1 MAKPVGFDQKILL
14 HQLDFTLNEARR
26 TKRKEMYEK
35 LDEFLIDDIRGVK
48 SRKNAATMLMKIWY
62 LVNDDYKHLQDNA
75 FNLYPDLRNEERLV
89 FHYGMTIL
97 AYPFVK
103 ELVQETGKLFKLQDE
118 VTAQQI
124 GRIMKNLY
132 GDRRRVEVATSAV
145 LMSLKSWGVI
155 SSRSKK
161 HIYTTGE
168 NMSVQATEVKKWLA
182 EAIIRSSEGSSIT
195 LEELNSNSAF
205 FPFDYTISS
214 SDLDDEY
221 FRVNRQGLDMIMVGV
236 Y

>member
-1 MAKPVGFDQKILL
+1 MAKPVGFDQKLLL

-26 TKRKEMYEK
+26 TKRKKMYEK

-62 LVNDDYKHLQDNA
+62 LVNDDYKHLQENA
-75 FNLYPDLRNEERLV
+75 FHLYPDLRNEERLV
-89 FHYGMTIL
+89 LHYGMTIL

-103 ELVQETGKLFKLQDE
+103 ELVRETGKLFKLQDE

-132 GDRRRVEVATSAV
+132 GERRRVEVATSAV

-155 SSRSKK
+155 SSGDKR

-168 NMSVQATEVKKWLA
+168 NISIQATEIKKWLA
-182 EAIIRSSEGSSIT
+182 EAIIRSSDGSSIT
-195 LEELNSNSAF
+195 LEELNSNSVF
-205 FPFDYTISS
+205 FPFDYTISA
-214 SDLDDEY
+214 SDLNDEY

-236 Y
+236 V

>member
-62 LVNDDYKHLQDNA
+62 LVNDDNKHLQENA
-75 FNLYPDLRNEERLV
+75 FHLYPDLRNDERLV
-89 FHYGMTIL
+89 LHYGMTVL

-103 ELVQETGKLFKLQDE
+103 DLVREMGKLFKLQDE

-124 GRIMKNLY
+124 SRIMKNLY

-155 SSRSKK
+155 SSGDKR
-161 HIYTTGE
+161 HIYITGE
-168 NMSVQATEVKKWLA
+168 NLSIQATEVKKWLA

-195 LEELNSNSAF
+195 LEELNSNSVF

-214 SDLDDEY
+214 SNLDDEY
-221 FRVNRQGLDMIMVGV
+221 FRINRQGLDMIMVGV
-236 Y
+236 V